1 MPDTATIS
9 RAAIAALAA
18 IAAIIAADFPTPASA
33 QSEESRGRSS
43 TQRIAENCVIH
54 PNGKIECRGETD
66 ATPTPPGNPAAAV
79 SAEWRHTCDARSGAI
94 ECWGVVSARHPTDG
108 YTVASE
114 YTCAIHANRE
124 IKCWGDSRA
133 RLIAASTGSYTA
145 VSAGFWQ
152 RCTFRESGVL
162 VCWGFNELPDAPPR
176 PTPRQ
181 DPAPRRRAIGP
192 APIAPVASRA

>member
-1 MPDTATIS
+1 MSRTVRRVATALTALVAVA
-9 RAAIAALAA
+9 AAIVAAG
-18 IAAIIAADFPTPASA
+18 FPAPVQA

-54 PNGKIECRGETD
+54 PNGKVECWGETD

-79 SAEWRHTCDARSGAI
+79 SAEWRHACDARSGAI
-94 ECWGVVSARHPTDG
+94 ECWGVVSTRHPTDG

-114 YTCAIHANRE
+114 YTCAIRANRE
-124 IKCWGDSRA
+124 IKCRGDNRA

-152 RCTFRESGVL
+152 RCTFRESGAL
-162 VCWGFNELPDAPPR
+162 VCWGSSELPDAPPTSPPPQV
-176 PTPRQ
+176 PTQCRA
-181 DPAPRRRAIGP
+181 PARAL
-192 APIAPVASRA
+192 IAPTLARA